1 MQSPNNKQTIW
12 NVVGLLVML
21 GLIVVVFVFFVD
33 LRAVGRTL
41 KTADFRFLL
50 LASGFLVLGLVIYAV
65 RWRLLLANKP
75 GLLTTFHASNIGH
88 MGNMLIPGRVGEGMR
103 IVVMGASGQVTVVEA
118 TSSFVIER
126 LFEQIMRLAALGGAV
141 VYGVGLQVSPATVVG
156 GLGFVALAFV
166 GIWWMVNH
174 QEQVLS
180 SWPGRLA
187 KLPRV
192 SEAGARNGLKY
203 LLANSSAVSQ
213 PRQLAAILSTSVLTW
228 ACFAA
233 FFYTTLLA
241 LPEAFAA
248 GERLAVMLGA
258 LALSPPSAATQPGLF
273 HVSVIAPLTAVGF
286 QTEPLTAY
294 AVLLHILEMVWM
306 IGLAVWGLTQ
316 TGLSLNTLWQ
326 RNKQPST
333 AP

>member
-1 MQSPNNKQTIW
+1 MKPETNHFLWQAA
-12 NVVGLLVML
+12 GLLIVV
-21 GLIVVVFVFFVD
+21 GLIVVVFVYFVD
-33 LRAVGRTL
+33 LQAVGRTL
-41 KTADFRFLL
+41 KTADFTFLL
-50 LASGFLVLGLVIYAV
+50 LASGFLIVGLVLYAV

-75 GLLTTFHASNIGH
+75 GFLTTFHASNIGH

-103 IVVMGASGQVTVVEA
+103 ILVMGASGNVTVVEA

-141 VYGVGLQVSPATVVG
+141 VYGVGLQVSPATVAG
-156 GLGFVALAFV
+156 GLGFVGAAFA

-174 QEQVLS
+174 QEQVLR
-180 SWPGRLA
+180 SWPSRLA
-187 KLPRV
+187 RLPRV

-203 LLANSSAVSQ
+203 LLANLSAVSH
-213 PRQLAAILSTSVLTW
+213 PRQLVTILFTSILTW

-233 FFYTTLLA
+233 FFYATLLA

-248 GERLAVMLGA
+248 EERLAVMLGA

-273 HVSVIAPLTAVGF
+273 HVSVVAPLTAVGF

-316 TGLSLNTLWQ
+316 TGLSINTLWHQ
-326 RNKQPST
+326 NKQPSVT
-333 AP
+333 E